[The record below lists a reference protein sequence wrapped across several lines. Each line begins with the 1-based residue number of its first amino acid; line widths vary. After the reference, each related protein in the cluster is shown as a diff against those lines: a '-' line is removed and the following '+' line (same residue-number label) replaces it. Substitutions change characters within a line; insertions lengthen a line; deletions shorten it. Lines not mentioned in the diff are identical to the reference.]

1 MYMENMTVV
10 IIPQEEWANIKNQ
23 QLQIL
28 EQLKDL
34 QKPKQVGIPVSYITA
49 QSFFGEFWFILLK
62 EKNNVCME

>member
-1 MYMENMTVV
+1 MENMTMV

-34 QKPKQVGIPVSYITA
+34 QKPKQVGIPFNYITA
-49 QSFFGEFWFILLK
+49 QSFFGEFGLFY
-62 EKNNVCME
+62 